1 MNIFYRSDIG
11 KVRKTNEDSYLI
23 VEKDDYTLL
32 IIADG
37 MGGHKAGEV
46 ASKIAVDSIKLYF
59 ENKYE
64 DNKDFG
70 VLLTKAIKFA
80 NQEINKKS
88 KESEEYFNM
97 GTTVEA
103 CILTKEKLIIGHV
116 GDSRVY
122 YFNNKE
128 LKQITKDHSLF
139 NDLIDHGNVSV
150 EEAKEIGHKNI
161 ITRALGGE
169 EKVKV
174 DIFTLDT
181 KYMNGI
187 LICTDGITSMVSDD
201 DIFEILKSDYKL
213 EEKTNLIVDKAN
225 ENGGRDNSTIII
237 VGLR

>member
-80 NQEINKKS
+80 NQEINKNPRS
-88 KESEEYFNM
+88 
-97 GTTVEA
+97 
-103 CILTKEKLIIGHV
+103 
-116 GDSRVY
+116 
-122 YFNNKE
+122 
-128 LKQITKDHSLF
+128 Q
-139 NDLIDHGNVSV
+139 
-150 EEAKEIGHKNI
+150 KNI
-161 ITRALGGE
+161 STWVPL
-169 EKVKV
+169 
-174 DIFTLDT
+174 
-181 KYMNGI
+181 
-187 LICTDGITSMVSDD
+187 
-201 DIFEILKSDYKL
+201 LKPAY
-213 EEKTNLIVDKAN
+213 
-225 ENGGRDNSTIII
+225 
-237 VGLR
+237 